1 MIRQEIIFLNST
13 PVDLTTSGNI
23 DPAIVM
29 SIQNIMT
36 EGFAYLGNESVSN
49 SIYGHKLYPG
59 QSFTIELAPNDRVFA
74 VGDAGVSIAK
84 FILDLG

>member
-1 MIRQEIIFLNST
+1 MIRQEIISLNST
-13 PVDLTTSGNI
+13 PVDLTVSGVI
-23 DPAIVM
+23 DPAIVI

-36 EGFAYLGNESVSN
+36 SGFAYLGNENVSTVN
-49 SIYGHKLYPG
+49 YGHKLYPG
-59 QSFTIELAPNDRVFA
+59 QSFTIELAPNDKVFA